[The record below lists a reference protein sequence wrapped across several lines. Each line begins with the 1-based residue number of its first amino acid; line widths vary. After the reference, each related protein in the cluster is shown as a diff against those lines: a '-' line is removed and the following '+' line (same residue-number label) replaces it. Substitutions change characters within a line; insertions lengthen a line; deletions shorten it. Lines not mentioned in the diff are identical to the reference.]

1 MDTFNAFNPEPEV
14 EKSRWFTGPTFTTFL
29 IGLIIGFSVNS
40 FFGSPLLPGD
50 GVVSDDADTTENTA
64 ALEDV
69 LDTGK
74 ATNKADGDGSLTGEK
89 AVVPSSVA
97 SGENILVVSNQ
108 PAGDKVVV
116 SMVSIAMNGWVTVRE
131 TDANGALGNILGARR
146 FNAGKYFGETVE
158 LLRGTKEDAV
168 YAVVLH
174 ADDGDREF
182 DYTREVP
189 LKDKNGNLVSGTFTA
204 TGLLAE

>member
-40 FFGSPLLPGD
+40 FFGGPLL
-50 GVVSDDADTTENTA
+50 SDDGAVVDDVDSSENTA
-64 ALEDV
+64 ALGDV
-69 LDTGK
+69 LAASDADK
-74 ATNKADGDGSLTGEK
+74 AGAPLSGENT
-89 AVVPSSVA
+89 AVLSVVA

-108 PAGDKVVV
+108 PAGDKVIV
-116 SMVSIAMNGWVTVRE
+116 SMVSVAANGWVTVRE

-158 LLRGTKEDAV
+158 LLRGTIEDKV
-168 YAVVLH
+168 YAAVLH

-182 DYTREVP
+182 DYAREVAV
-189 LKDKNGNLVSGTFTA
+189 KDKNGNLVSGTFTA